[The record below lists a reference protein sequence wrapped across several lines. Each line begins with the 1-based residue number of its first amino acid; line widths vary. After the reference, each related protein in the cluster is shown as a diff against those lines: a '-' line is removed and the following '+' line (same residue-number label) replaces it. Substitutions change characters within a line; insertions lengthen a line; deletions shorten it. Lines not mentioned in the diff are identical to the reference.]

1 MGYYILKVSFE
12 TQKMSKGGGKVL
24 YPELLK
30 MLAYK
35 GMTKK
40 DLAKVLGIT
49 PQLMGGKTDFKRNE
63 MQIVKEHFQDIC
75 PDITMDQ
82 IFERNIFLP

>member
-1 MGYYILKVSFE
+1 
-12 TQKMSKGGGKVL
+12 MSKGGGKVL

-30 MLAYK
+30 LLAYK

-49 PQLMGGKTDFKRNE
+49 PQALRKKMVGKTDFKRGE
-63 MQIVKEHFQDIC
+63 MQIVKEYFLDIC

-82 IFERNIFLP
+82 IFEQNIFLP

>member
-1 MGYYILKVSFE
+1 M
-12 TQKMSKGGGKVL
+12 L

-30 MLAYK
+30 LMAYK

-49 PQLMGGKTDFKRNE
+49 PQALGKKMLGKTEFRRDE
-63 MQIVKEHFQDIC
+63 MQKIKEHFQDIC

>member
-1 MGYYILKVSFE
+1 M
-12 TQKMSKGGGKVL
+12 L

-30 MLAYK
+30 LLAYK

-49 PQLMGGKTDFKRNE
+49 PQALGKKLAGKTDFKLEE
-63 MQIVKEHFQDIC
+63 MKKIKEHFQDIC
-75 PDITMDQ
+75 PDITMDK
-82 IFERNIFLP
+82 IFEVNIFYPSVAFTKQ